1 MYMIDK
7 KMKKILPFLDK
18 RFFGLPS
25 QEYIQVFLNDI
36 EKAKEKKAPKEFINF
51 LLSYGIGQLSSLFNI
66 DSELLL
72 PEEIY
77 GRPIKELEGMLV
89 FASDLGEYVYA
100 FDTKN
105 NWEVVDID
113 ASGKIFKR
121 YGDFET
127 FINQMLDE
135 IIEVNEEDKE

>member
-1 MYMIDK
+1 MNLK
-7 KMKKILPFLDK
+7 
-18 RFFGLPS
+18 S
-25 QEYIQVFLNDI
+25 I
-36 EKAKEKKAPKEFINF
+36 EEKLHRIGYKSPEEISKSLGAPGDYREFIKF
-51 LLSYGIGQLSSLFNI
+51 YSGQELSNI
-66 DSELLL
+66 FRLYNYPISYQ
-72 PEEIY
+72 EIY

-113 ASGKIFKR
+113 TSGKIFKR

>member
-1 MYMIDK
+1 MNLKSI
-7 KMKKILPFLDK
+7 
-18 RFFGLPS
+18 
-25 QEYIQVFLNDI
+25 
-36 EKAKEKKAPKEFINF
+36 KEKLHKVGYKSPEEISKSLGAPIDYREFIK
-51 LLSYGIGQLSSLFNI
+51 LYSGQELSSIFRLYNYPI
-66 DSELLL
+66 
-72 PEEIY
+72 PYQEIY

-135 IIEVNEEDKE
+135 IIEVNEEDTK